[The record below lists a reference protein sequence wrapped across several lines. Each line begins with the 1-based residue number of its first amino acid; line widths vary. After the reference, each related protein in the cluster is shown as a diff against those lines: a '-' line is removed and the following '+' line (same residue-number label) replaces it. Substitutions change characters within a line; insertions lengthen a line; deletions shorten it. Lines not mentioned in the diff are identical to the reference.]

1 MTIPVFSKKG
11 VLPSVLAIMLIAA
24 FAGKARSEERKP
36 FAIGEIATIHSK
48 VLGEERP
55 LYIYT
60 HRAYGEDQSRYP
72 VAYVLDG
79 EWNFHQVS
87 GVIDLLSSREAIPW
101 MIVVGIPN
109 VDRMRDL
116 SPSPIKEQPHSGGAA
131 AFRRFLREEV
141 FPFVEA
147 RYRTEP
153 FRLLVGHSLAGLF
166 TVDTLLREPELFSA
180 YLAVGPYL
188 IWDDDKYLDSFKGG
202 PAAGKGPGKFLSV
215 ILGEEPDLQ
224 PACRRLEAM
233 LSDRGRPMPEYCFRS
248 LAGYDHVT
256 VYPPAVARGLLDIF
270 PDWRLPPEAAAA
282 GMAGI
287 RKHYAKLSGR
297 YGYEIR
303 PVYFVLLMIADD
315 FIGRNGL
322 DEAMRILRYATELNP
337 DLPHAHSSLGR
348 CHRLRGEIEEARRC
362 YEEALRLAPDDAEA
376 RQALAELK

>member
-1 MTIPVFSKKG
+1 MNSFIFSKKIFLPAVPAI
-11 VLPSVLAIMLIAA
+11 VLLLTWAGPSRAD
-24 FAGKARSEERKP
+24 EREP
-36 FAIGEIATIHSK
+36 FAIGETATIHSK
-48 VLGEERP
+48 ILGEDRP
-55 LYIYT
+55 LFIYT

-79 EWNFHQVS
+79 EWNFHQTS

-116 SPSPIKEQPHSGGAA
+116 SPSPIREQPRAGGAA

-153 FRLLVGHSLAGLF
+153 FRMLIGHSLAGLF

-188 IWDDDKYLDSFKGG
+188 VWDEGKYLDSFRARP
-202 PAAGKGPGKFLSV
+202 PARPNALKFFSV
-215 ILGEEPDLQ
+215 ILGKEPELQ
-224 PACRRLEAM
+224 PALQRLEAM
-233 LSDRGRPMPEYCFRS
+233 LAECDPSVLVRRVRE
-248 LAGYDHVT
+248 LAEYDHIT
-256 VYPPAVARGLLDIF
+256 VYPSAVVRGLLDIF
-270 PDWRLPPEAAAA
+270 PDWRLPPDASALGLE
-282 GMAGI
+282 GI
-287 RKHYAKLSGR
+287 RTHYAGLSLK

-303 PVYFVLLMIADD
+303 PAYFVLIMIADD
-315 FIGRNGL
+315 LMGRGGL
-322 DEAMRILRYATELNP
+322 DEAIRILQYAAGLDP
-337 DLPHAHSSLGR
+337 VLPHAHSSLGR
-348 CHRLRGEIEEARRC
+348 CYRLKGMIPEARRC
-362 YEEALRLAPDDAEA
+362 YGKALQLAPDDAEA